1 MEHVPSQCT
10 SAQPLPV
17 GAYIWLVKHLSREG
31 DTVVDVES
39 DTGYPVV
46 AALKQGRSAVWINT
60 ASHYKEA
67 DLQTRIANLVS
78 AET

>member
-1 MEHVPSQCT
+1 MCFHSVQVHSHYQLEHTPG
-10 SAQPLPV
+10 L
-17 GAYIWLVKHLSREG
+17 LSISLGKEILLWMLK
-31 DTVVDVES
+31 VIY
-39 DTGYPVV
+39 TGYPVV

-60 ASHYKEA
+60 ASHHKEV